1 MMHVLLEEKA
11 TKQKNFML
19 IDNTKKTRKILKQKY
34 QRQVVVNKK
43 IKIR

>member
-1 MMHVLLEEKA
+1 MIEQVFNNLAEA
-11 TKQKNFML
+11 NVDRQCQK
-19 IDNTKKTRKILKQKY
+19 IRKILKQKY